1 MIPSHSLRL
10 DGVRQRLERWRRTRR
25 HPRAPMPAPIWT
37 DAVGLARQ
45 HGLSQTARA
54 LRLDYT
60 ALKRHVEAIDVGGRT
75 VVPAFVELPAPLQA
89 SPWVIELIGPRA
101 TVRLRVPGLGVA
113 DLATLTQRLAGTE
126 P

>member
-1 MIPSHSLRL
+1 MIPSHSPRL
-10 DGVRQRLERWRRTRR
+10 DEVRQRLARWRRTRQHR
-25 HPRAPMPAPIWT
+25 RSPIPAPIWT

-45 HGLSQTARA
+45 DGLSQTARA

-60 ALKRHVEAIDVGGRT
+60 ALKRRVEATDVGGRR
-75 VVPAFVELPAPLQA
+75 VGPAFVELPTPSQA
-89 SPWVIELIGPRA
+89 SPWVLELIGPRA

-113 DLATLTQRLAGTE
+113 DLATLTHRLAGTE